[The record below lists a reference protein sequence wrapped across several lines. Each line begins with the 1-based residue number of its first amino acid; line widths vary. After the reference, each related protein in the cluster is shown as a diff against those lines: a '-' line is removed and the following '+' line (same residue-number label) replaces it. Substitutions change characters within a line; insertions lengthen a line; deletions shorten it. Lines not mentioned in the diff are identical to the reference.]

1 MIFISC
7 LFFTVLTLVAFIYL
21 CEKNKFL
28 LNFSGNNHQKFT
40 SSKNIP
46 LVGGPILLGFFL
58 LFIDISILFKFSIFL
73 IFIIGFFSDLNF
85 LTSAK
90 NKLIYLFITV
100 FSGLYFME
108 VVVDSTRIDILDYF
122 LDHKIF
128 AILFSSFCILI
139 IVNGTNFI
147 DGNNTNVIGYYLV
160 VTLTLLVLSDQG
172 YQVIDKIYIFLI
184 IECLLILYLFNLFN
198 KIYIGDSGSFLLG
211 FFYSVLLIKL
221 YNFNNSISPFFII
234 LILWYPGFENLFSI
248 IRKFST
254 SRKPTE
260 PDNNHFHQLVFYYL
274 KKKLDLRTNFLNSF
288 VGILITF
295 YNFVIMFVSV
305 QNLKNTKLMI
315 LLIFI
320 NVLIYFYI
328 YFKLFK
334 FREKN

>member
-7 LFFTVLTLVAFIYL
+7 FFFIVLTLVALMYW
-21 CEKNKFL
+21 CKKNKFL
-28 LNFSGNNHQKFT
+28 LNYIGNNHQKFT
-40 SSKNIP
+40 SSKSIP
-46 LVGGPILLGFFL
+46 LVGGPILIGFFL
-58 LFIDISILFKFSIFL
+58 LFIKISILFKLFIFL

-85 LTSAK
+85 LISAK
-90 NKLIYLFITV
+90 NKLIYLFIIV
-100 FSGLYFME
+100 LSGLYFME
-108 VVVDSTRIDILDYF
+108 VVVSSTRLNILDYF

-160 VTLTLLVLSDQG
+160 VTFILLVLLDQG
-172 YQVIDKIYIFLI
+172 YKVIDKIYIFLI
-184 IECLLILYLFNLFN
+184 IECLIILYLFNLFN

-221 YNFNNSISPFFII
+221 YNLNNTLSPFFII

-254 SRKPTE
+254 LRKPTE

-274 KKKLDLRTNFLNSF
+274 KKKLDLHSNFLNSF
-288 VGILITF
+288 VGILITS
-295 YNFVIMFVSV
+295 YNFIIMLISV
-305 QNLKNTKLMI
+305 QNPKNTKLMI
-315 LLIFI
+315 VLIFI

-334 FREKN
+334 FKEKN